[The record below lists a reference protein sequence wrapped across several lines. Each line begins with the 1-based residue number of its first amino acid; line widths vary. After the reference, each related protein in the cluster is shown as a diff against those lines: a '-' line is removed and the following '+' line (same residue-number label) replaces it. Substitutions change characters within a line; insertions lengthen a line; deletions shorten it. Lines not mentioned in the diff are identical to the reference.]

1 MMDSQREEGNSEG
14 DYDIILAN
22 AVDGQPLG
30 SLKLVGPELKG
41 EEMIEDVVEIHLD
54 LQPIE

>member
-1 MMDSQREEGNSEG
+1 MGERWIDREKRETTKGIMTS
-14 DYDIILAN
+14 YWPI
-22 AVDGQPLG
+22 G

-54 LQPIE
+54 L